1 MLLYSTACTTAK
13 SPSRRTKRYVGGLL
27 GGLGQDPSGV
37 YNLAEGYCILS
48 DGKHL
53 IMKGDMTVDS
63 GLLRQLLLR
72 RAANSQPGTFW
83 GDTRS
88 ALN

>member
-1 MLLYSTACTTAK
+1 MK
-13 SPSRRTKRYVGGLL
+13 LL